1 MLSLQLLP
9 TVQSDTAFVI
19 AARDGTDKILQARKI
34 PGCSVVKISWLM
46 ECFWTMTQRDPR
58 QHLLS
63 PAGRDKSKDMSNG
76 NASMATEI
84 AKDSDDDDDDFA
96 AEFEEDFL

>member
-1 MLSLQLLP
+1 
-9 TVQSDTAFVI
+9 
-19 AARDGTDKILQARKI
+19 
-34 PGCSVVKISWLM
+34 
-46 ECFWTMTQRDPR
+46 MTQRDPR

-63 PAGRDKSKDMSNG
+63 PAGRDKSKDMANG